1 MKKAMILSLL
11 VFLSLSSTLL
21 AGDWID
27 SQVTFKFSDDNI
39 FETSRRSNSP
49 RFGDTNTQL
58 FNEGLNTYKTGDE
71 TESQLVVYKKF
82 DGFIEGLTTESA
94 FVFNLSVFN
103 NETGDLLTKLKE
115 DGSYVRIQYKM
126 GDSKFSILAFPYNS
140 DRFLL
145 GWTYDLSWG
154 GQSMWPKSKINKK
167 TPVPGIKFSWTS
179 EMAGL
184 FLGFKTRSF
193 NTNLIE
199 EGPNGLETKDTIST
213 TWGILSGAYL
223 DLADMI
229 KLDVHAG
236 LFDKGT
242 NPLQSRND
250 VDLDKENVF
259 GHRIY
264 AKGISG
270 RLSYRYNT
278 TLSVSDVM
286 KVYRNIDP
294 RDDLKDIAKKD
305 DAKKTENKDLGS
317 GLGFVA
323 SFEGVYLTEQLRDAD
338 NRDNLIDFNG
348 WATDLKFR
356 VSSGSFKVNMDFIMR
371 NPQFLLFNVPG
382 LTAFESITSNSKL
395 TTEKMFSIG
404 GEYTLME
411 HLTLGFLY
419 GYKMPA
425 SYKGEGSDSII
436 VIKDREDQ
444 SSFTGGLTKN
454 KVRLPS
460 DVDVKPITSL
470 KFSIFYELS
479 KGTEVSGE
487 LSYLIDQNDSTVD
500 EESKRVI
507 RSDSET
513 KKLGFAIYLRSRF

>member
-1 MKKAMILSLL
+1 MKKAVILSLL

-21 AGDWID
+21 AGDWIS

-39 FETSRRSNSP
+39 FETSRRSNSA

-82 DGFIEGLTTESA
+82 DGFIKGLTTESA

-115 DGSYVRIQYKM
+115 DGSYIRLEYNM
-126 GDSKFSILAFPYNS
+126 GNSKFSILAFPYNS

-179 EMAGL
+179 KLLGA
-184 FLGFKTRSF
+184 FIGFKTRAF

-213 TWGILSGAYL
+213 TWGVLGGGYL
-223 DLADMI
+223 DLAQMI
-229 KLDVHAG
+229 KLDIHAG

-278 TLSVSDVM
+278 TLNVSDVM

-294 RDDLKDIAKKD
+294 RDDLNDITKKD
-305 DAKKTENKDLGS
+305 DGKKDESEGFDK
-317 GLGFVA
+317 GLGFVT
-323 SFEGVYLTEQLRDAD
+323 SLEGVYLTEQLRDAD
-338 NRDNLIDFNG
+338 NRDNRIDFNG

-356 VSSGSFKVNMDFIMR
+356 VLSGSFKVNMDFIMR

-382 LTAFESITSNSKL
+382 LTAFESITTHSTL

-404 GEYTLME
+404 GEYALME

-425 SYKGEGSDSII
+425 SYKGENSDSTI

-454 KVRLPS
+454 KVRLPAGI
-460 DVDVKPITSL
+460 KAKAITSL

-487 LSYLIDQNDSTVD
+487 MFYLIDKNDSTVN
-500 EESKRVI
+500 EEGKRVL
-507 RSDSET
+507 RSNSET
-513 KKLGFAIYLRSRF
+513 NKLGFSIYLRSRF

>member
-1 MKKAMILSLL
+1 MKKAIVLSLL
-11 VFLSLSSTLL
+11 VLLSLSSSLF
-21 AGDWID
+21 AGDWIS

-39 FETSRRSNSP
+39 FETSRRSNAA

-115 DGSYVRIQYKM
+115 DGSYVRIEYKM
-126 GDSKFSILAFPYNS
+126 ADSKFAILAFPYNS

-167 TPVPGIKFSWTS
+167 TPVPGVKFSWTS
-179 EMAGL
+179 DVAGM
-184 FLGFKTRSF
+184 FLGFKTRPF

-213 TWGILSGAYL
+213 TWGILGGGYV
-223 DLADMI
+223 DLMDMI
-229 KLDVHAG
+229 KLDIHAG
-236 LFDKGT
+236 FFDKGT
-242 NPLQSRND
+242 NPLQSRDD

-278 TLSVSDVM
+278 TLSVSDAM

-294 RDDLKDIAKKD
+294 RNDLKGIEKENKAKKEVED
-305 DAKKTENKDLGS
+305 FGS
-317 GLGFVA
+317 GLGFVV

-382 LTAFESITSNSKL
+382 LTAFESITTHSSL

-404 GEYTLME
+404 GEYDAME
-411 HLTLGFLY
+411 HLTLGFLF
-419 GYKMPA
+419 GYKTPA
-425 SYKGEGSDSII
+425 SYQGENSDSII

-454 KVRLPS
+454 KVRLPA
-460 DVDVKPITSL
+460 DEDIKPIISL
-470 KFSIFYELS
+470 KFSAFYELS

-487 LSYLIDQNDSTVD
+487 VSYLIDENDSTVN
-500 EESKRVI
+500 EEGNRVL
-507 RSDSET
+507 RSNSET
-513 KKLGFAIYLRSRF
+513 HKLGFAVYLRTRF